1 MLTILLILVVGSTT
15 ILATD
20 YLLLIDDPD
29 IYTTCR
35 EGPPGSQG
43 LKEAFDISA
52 MSVEMDPDGIHV
64 SGNITSKW
72 DLPRTDRLTVRMSVL
87 HYNRGSWEPTVFN
100 SYTPDF
106 CATMFDPNQY
116 WFKYWFKNFE
126 NRKEIQEK
134 CLATPGTIL
143 MYNPFTVVPQI
154 NNVMGPSLKGRYKVI
169 FLFEAFNEK
178 DERRP
183 SSVCFEITGEA
194 EKIKK

>member
-1 MLTILLILVVGSTT
+1 
-15 ILATD
+15 
-20 YLLLIDDPD
+20 
-29 IYTTCR
+29 
-35 EGPPGSQG
+35 
-43 LKEAFDISA
+43 
-52 MSVEMDPDGIHV
+52 
-64 SGNITSKW
+64 
-72 DLPRTDRLTVRMSVL
+72 MSVL

-126 NRKEIQEK
+126 NREEIQEK
-134 CLATPGTIL
+134 CLATPGVSIVIFALIHKTFPSGLSFQTVL